1 MYADS
6 QYEQLLLL
14 SLILNQKDDL
24 YKTEFYK
31 RKKLNKHTEF
41 YNGISENADM
51 LHKQQYADINFIIAN
66 GPYDDSKKLFE
77 ELSAYRKQ
85 IFN

>member
-1 MYADS
+1 
-6 QYEQLLLL
+6 
-14 SLILNQKDDL
+14 
-24 YKTEFYK
+24 
-31 RKKLNKHTEF
+31 
-41 YNGISENADM
+41 M

-85 IFN
+85 IFS